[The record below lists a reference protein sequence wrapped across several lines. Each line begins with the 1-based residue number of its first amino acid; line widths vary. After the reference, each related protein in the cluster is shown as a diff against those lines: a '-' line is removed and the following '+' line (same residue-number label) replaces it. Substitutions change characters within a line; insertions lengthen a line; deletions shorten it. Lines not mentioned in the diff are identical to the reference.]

1 MSYFI
6 QIGAGAGDRDER
18 LDFKD
23 GFTKFVKEK
32 INNQNNILVVEANPH
47 NIRKLKDCWREYSNV
62 KIFNIAIVDS
72 HYNKD
77 DIKLYYTESDAPC
90 YQITSINKE
99 HVTKHYPND
108 KIIEINVQSQKI
120 NDFLIEKTK
129 SEIIEY
135 LSIDVEG
142 IDYDLLMDI
151 DFDKL
156 KIKNIS
162 FEFIHL
168 NEVQIKNVFNRLI
181 KNGFTYSGK
190 GFDINGFDLMFKKK
204 INFFLELKTK
214 YRLYRV
220 LKKMNKP
227 YKVT

>member
-1 MSYFI
+1 M
-6 QIGAGAGDRDER
+6 
-18 LDFKD
+18 
-23 GFTKFVKEK
+23 
-32 INNQNNILVVEANPH
+32 
-47 NIRKLKDCWREYSNV
+47 
-62 KIFNIAIVDS
+62 
-72 HYNKD
+72 
-77 DIKLYYTESDAPC
+77 
-90 YQITSINKE
+90 
-99 HVTKHYPND
+99 
-108 KIIEINVQSQKI
+108 QSQKV

-204 INFFLELKTK
+204 INFF
-214 YRLYRV
+214 
-220 LKKMNKP
+220 
-227 YKVT
+227 